1 MHVPRVAAR
10 PVHNHDDDRLLEAI
24 AITMACIDP
33 RSATGAPDLVAE
45 QRPHLAPHFP
55 GTADFVAALLRL
67 ERSDRLTLIRR
78 DPAFPVVGGDQIEC
92 SCEGL
97 LEVIGVALR

>member
-1 MHVPRVAAR
+1 MHLPRVTVGPA
-10 PVHNHDDDRLLEAI
+10 HDHDDDWLLETI
-24 AITMACIDP
+24 AISMAHIDP
-33 RSATGAPDLVAE
+33 RSLAGAPVLVAE
-45 QRPHLAPHFP
+45 LRPRLVRHFP
-55 GTADFVAALLRL
+55 GIADFAAALLRL

-92 SCEGL
+92 SCDGL